1 MRDIKTREHH
11 QFIKTKN
18 KKENMKHFVKKNQVL
33 KKKRNDIHKQNN
45 EDYENEA
52 TNRMVDYEKKTAY
65 DIQHYSK
72 RIMQK
77 RKIKSVEDKYET
89 NEKSINNH
97 LKDNKNES
105 LMNSKILTVSNKKV
119 KNEGTTLFSDKAND
133 HYHYQMKSHFISKH
147 KNKKSLFAQ

>member
-52 TNRMVDYEKKTAY
+52 TNRVVDYEKKTAY

-77 RKIKSVEDKYET
+77 RKIKRTGTEITMAALIMPPQSM
-89 NEKSINNH
+89 INCPLN
-97 LKDNKNES
+97 S
-105 LMNSKILTVSNKKV
+105 LIAIAKVLYLLELTKLN
-119 KNEGTTLFSDKAND
+119 A
-133 HYHYQMKSHFISKH
+133 
-147 KNKKSLFAQ
+147 